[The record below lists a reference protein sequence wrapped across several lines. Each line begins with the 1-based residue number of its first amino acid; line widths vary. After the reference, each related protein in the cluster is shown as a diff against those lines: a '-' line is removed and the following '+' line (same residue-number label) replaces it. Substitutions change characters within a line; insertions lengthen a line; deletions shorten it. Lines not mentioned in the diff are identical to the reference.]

1 MARFDVY
8 RAEEYGYLLDVQADI
23 IGDLN
28 VHAVVP
34 LMPLDVAPPPARR
47 LNPIFDLGEAPHSMV
62 TQYIAS
68 VPSAALG
75 QPVTNVKSRAP
86 EVTDALDMLFQGF

>member
-1 MARFDVY
+1 MARYDVY
-8 RAEEYGYLLDVQADI
+8 RVEENGYLLDVQADI

-28 VHAVVP
+28 VRAVVP
-34 LMPLDVAPPPARR
+34 LMPLDVAPLPAKR

-68 VPSAALG
+68 VPSGALG
-75 QPVTNVKSRAP
+75 QPVTNIKKRAT
-86 EVTDALDMLFQGF
+86 EITDAMDMLFQGF

>member
-1 MARFDVY
+1 MARYDVY
-8 RAEEYGYLLDVQADI
+8 RAAEYGYLLDVQADI

-34 LMPLDVAPPPARR
+34 LMPLDIAPKPAKR

-62 TQYIAS
+62 TQYISS
-68 VPSAALG
+68 VPKQTLG
-75 QPVTNVKSRAP
+75 APVMNLSERG
-86 EVTDALDMLFQGF
+86 EDVTAALDMLFQGF

>member
-8 RAEEYGYLLDVQADI
+8 PTAEYGYLLDVQSDI

-28 VHAVVP
+28 VRAVVP
-34 LMPLDVAPPPARR
+34 LMPLDIAPKPAKR
-47 LNPIFDLGEAPHSMV
+47 LNPIFDLGETPHSMV

-68 VPSAALG
+68 VPTKTLSAPKMNLSDRSEDITA
-75 QPVTNVKSRAP
+75 
-86 EVTDALDMLFQGF
+86 ALDMLFQGF